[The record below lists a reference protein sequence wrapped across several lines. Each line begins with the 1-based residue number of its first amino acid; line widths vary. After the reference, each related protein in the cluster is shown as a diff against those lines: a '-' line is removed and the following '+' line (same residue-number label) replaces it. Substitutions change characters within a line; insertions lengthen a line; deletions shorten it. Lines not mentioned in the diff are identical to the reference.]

1 MQLDRLEFTSLSG
14 TLSLALKT
22 RVALIM
28 TSLCPGGDWETSPL
42 VSVISLQRLDLTT
55 NWASMLNVG
64 VTFVVTCAGD
74 RVNPPGIL

>member
-1 MQLDRLEFTSLSG
+1 MQLDSLELTSLSG

-28 TSLCPGGDWETSPL
+28 TSLCPGGDWETTPL
-42 VSVISLQRLDLTT
+42 VSLISLQLLKNTRFVARELIVD
-55 NWASMLNVG
+55 
-64 VTFVVTCAGD
+64 VTFVVTWAGG